1 MLCSAH
7 GREFF
12 HLFPEL
18 SNSGCL
24 PGRAGGLLTG
34 LVKAVGLHDEI
45 KDLIQSKIDEKLRG
59 QKILLPK
66 EVRAYKVVIH
76 SADFIALDGD
86 GLGLK
91 ISASGSITQAQLSTL
106 LNKRVGEAK

>member
-24 PGRAGGLLTG
+24 PGRAGGTPYGSSG
-34 LVKAVGLHDEI
+34 LARIMQCAVKRRRFSVGA
-45 KDLIQSKIDEKLRG
+45 KPTR
-59 QKILLPK
+59 
-66 EVRAYKVVIH
+66 
-76 SADFIALDGD
+76 
-86 GLGLK
+86 
-91 ISASGSITQAQLSTL
+91 QLSLQPVAIGAVEEVTNL
-106 LNKRVGEAK
+106 LKPSVQRVALGDLAKVQAVTSSER